1 MNNLAEFVPTD
12 YSSQD
17 YLNVLQTIQEAKA
30 LGRAEIEFKKSPIN
44 YFGSF
49 DDKQLGV

>member
-1 MNNLAEFVPTD
+1 MTNLAELVLTD

-30 LGRAEIEFKKSPIN
+30 LGRAQIEF
-44 YFGSF
+44 
-49 DDKQLGV
+49 